1 MAATEKMEGFAE
13 QLMLLLDAVAAE
25 VQTRSE
31 TAEGAVSVEQLL
43 AEAGEVRQRFVEL
56 ADQVRD
62 VTGID
67 LALIEWKPRVSDDSV
82 FMINDGDQA
91 TSEWPLWRRV
101 A

>member
-1 MAATEKMEGFAE
+1 MKQGFAE

-25 VQTRSE
+25 TQSRASTMEDAISIE
-31 TAEGAVSVEQLL
+31 TLL
-43 AEAGEVRQRFVEL
+43 AEDGEVRQRFVHL
-56 ADQVRD
+56 AKQVRD

-67 LALIEWKPRVSDDSV
+67 LALIEWKPRPNDDPQ
-82 FMINDGDQA
+82 FTINDGDQA